1 MNETTHNGWSDW
13 ESQLNRKTER
23 RRKADALWLRKFR
36 KAALIIFALSA
47 FPGFSAIVLF
57 ACGVLSATLAA
68 VLIATSISLMSFNA
82 GYTCGI
88 IKHK

>member
-23 RRKADALWLRKFR
+23 RRKADALRLQRFR
-36 KAALIIFALSA
+36 KAALIVMILSAIPGFVALTLCAFGAISIAWTAVLTALS
-47 FPGFSAIVLF
+47 I
-57 ACGVLSATLAA
+57 T
-68 VLIATSISLMSFNA
+68 LMSFIA